1 VSGNEPGGIKPD
13 ERAAMMRSRRGVRES
28 RHVLVPVAVLAVLWL
43 GLPAASRAAPTPA
56 DPAPSSSAVAD
67 AVRNAMEVGHLRAVV
82 VKVTRGDEKGA
93 PVPAK
98 L

>member
-1 VSGNEPGGIKPD
+1 
-13 ERAAMMRSRRGVRES
+13 MMRSRRGLRGS